1 MAMRF
6 EHEFTV
12 PVPVEQAWSVLLD
25 VERIAPCLPGAALE
39 KAEGDSFTG
48 RMKVKVGP
56 ITVTYRGEAAFEN
69 VDEDARTLALRA
81 SGREARGSGTANAT
95 VTARLRPDD
104 AGGPGRP
111 GTADAS
117 DAAGSGGAATGSAAS
132 AESGGTAGSA
142 TRVTVET
149 SFKVTGRPAQFG
161 RGVMG
166 EVGAKLIDRFAAN
179 LAALLEAGEAGPA
192 TADTVPLT
200 PVPAPEL
207 AVPAQAPPGTPE
219 TNGRGTAGTPRTGGQ
234 DTVGTPGADGQGTAG
249 TPGTGGRGTTGTPE
263 ANGQGTG
270 GTPRTDGQDTVGT
283 PGADGRGTAGRAADG
298 RKESPRHL
306 TAVPSPTETPEG
318 SEASRE
324 PERSDTPE
332 TAGASGNLAPVTELS
347 PAKAERAAGR
357 DTHPAGTS
365 RTSLTADEEALDL
378 MEIAGIPLLRRAAP
392 LLGAVAGLA
401 VAAWLTRRAL
411 RRR

>member
-25 VERIAPCLPGAALE
+25 VERIAPCLPGTALE

-69 VDEDARTLALRA
+69 VDEDARILTLRA
-81 SGREARGSGTANAT
+81 SGRETRGSGTASAT

-104 AGGPGRP
+104 AGGLGRP
-111 GTADAS
+111 DMEGAVGTAGTADSEEAVGS
-117 DAAGSGGAATGSAAS
+117 ADTAASGGPAGPAR
-132 AESGGTAGSA
+132 SGGPADSV
-142 TRVTVET
+142 TRVIVET
-149 SFKVTGRPAQFG
+149 SFNVTGRPAQFG

-179 LAALLEAGEAGPA
+179 LAALLEAGEAGTA
-192 TADTVPLT
+192 TAGTAPLT
-200 PVPAPEL
+200 PVPAPEP
-207 AVPAQAPPGTPE
+207 AVPEKAPPG
-219 TNGRGTAGTPRTGGQ
+219 RA
-234 DTVGTPGADGQGTAG
+234 
-249 TPGTGGRGTTGTPE
+249 TGTPE
-263 ANGQGTG
+263 AAVQGTTGAPRANGQGTTG
-270 GTPRTDGQDTVGT
+270 GPGTDGQGVDGASE
-283 PGADGRGTAGRAADG
+283 ADGRGSAGRGADG
-298 RKESPRHL
+298 RKETARHL

-318 SEASRE
+318 AEAAEAKE
-324 PERSDTPE
+324 PERPDTPE
-332 TAGASGNLAPVTELS
+332 TAGTPAVLTPVTGL
-347 PAKAERAAGR
+347 PPVATERTAGR
-357 DTHPAGTS
+357 DAHPAGTS
-365 RTSLTADEEALDL
+365 RTSLTPDEEALDL
-378 MEIAGIPLLRRAAP
+378 MEIAGMPLLRRAAP
-392 LLGAVAGLA
+392 LLAAVAGLA

>member
-81 SGREARGSGTANAT
+81 SGRETRGSGTANAT
-95 VTARLRPDD
+95 VTARLRPDG

-111 GTADAS
+111 GAEGTGTAGTADAADAA
-117 DAAGSGGAATGSAAS
+117 DAAGSEGVAAS
-132 AESGGTAGSA
+132 SAEPGGTAGSA

-179 LAALLEAGEAGPA
+179 LAALLEASEAGPA

-200 PVPAPEL
+200 PVPVPEP
-207 AVPAQAPPGTPE
+207 AVPAQAPPDRTTGTPE
-219 TNGRGTAGTPRTGGQ
+219 T
-234 DTVGTPGADGQGTAG
+234 DGQGTAG
-249 TPGTGGRGTTGTPE
+249 TPR

-270 GTPRTDGQDTVGT
+270 GTPRTDGQGTAGT
-283 PGADGRGTAGRAADG
+283 PEADDRATAGRGPVGRAADG

-318 SEASRE
+318 SKGSEAFRE

-347 PAKAERAAGR
+347 PAGAERAAGR